1 MEAVHLATATASLA
15 AAAPTSISGQR
26 GWLPLKSQLG
36 MKHRLFSKNILGT
49 GDIWSRGT
57 ATWTSS
63 FASAVLIAAVFC
75 FIYLVFFTTGAGQS
89 NTISRLRNISDRAHS
104 ESLDKDLD
112 SDEYEDE
119 DDSTRSSGFLVSSKE
134 RLALRKMLGRND
146 HTLSK
151 RSSIVRITSSDPTSS
166 LCEHPM
172 QVDLE
177 PPTRRSFWPAPV
189 SHTSPSESSTPD
201 SPVGT
206 TPALTVAVQRNS
218 SSSPGPSGSRRRKES
233 GRLHTASPSRS
244 PLGPGAAL
252 PTRPA
257 RVRPVDVRS
266 PLARAAARNKRNSAS
281 SVTSS
286 EATHAST
293 GSPRLA
299 ATQDSFSSSTLSPHA
314 ASDRD
319 QLPDTPSIASESSSI
334 SAALGH
340 ASAFGDDMSPS
351 PSPTSSTFSLGRAP
365 SILKRQPQTFRT
377 ASLREI
383 DISHSLVERRE
394 SLPILVSPGP
404 GADPALLQQQQQ
416 EFLQA
421 YGVLAPPSYQPSD
434 MQIRS
439 SRADPETPWSPHT
452 KVRSIKLVEP
462 DWLPH
467 TDTHVRARE
476 RLEAA
481 TRFAAFKANAQ
492 ALTPTLVSPDAKY
505 DQQQEDLAGFRFER
519 FTQSTAAAGRD
530 WDWRKRRARLQRAA
544 ALGMAL
550 GQSNL
555 GSPLGANPPGNVGMT
570 DVQLQQQAQSGGA
583 PLPAVQA
590 ASSVRKQMPAAPL
603 ITFTEQELKT
613 APVLKVDTES
623 GRRPMLRPGG
633 QSPLRPSANQA
644 DGTPSSPTPSGAG
657 TPMGGIFGA
666 ATPSA
671 DSINVVMAARV
682 AQRRRASEDAG
693 SYQDARRGIV
703 SKLTRRKLSASASDA
718 LPSSPG
724 PSSRDAS
731 PVTTPGGESFA
742 SSALRDQSISPLRS
756 TGDLDL
762 NGSYE
767 SESESNTASP
777 SHSVPGRLSSLSG
790 TVGKNL
796 RSGLRRSSDFGASG
810 KNFTSTSSGI
820 ELVPDSPD
828 LDADGSVGGSATYPD
843 PGPSQEGPRSSADA
857 YSHSVP
863 SGEVQIEPS
872 MRRAASAS
880 RNDDPR
886 SSAKH
891 VAKAELGRKSQPPS
905 FRGGSSFARQASAPV
920 ASTYHHDH
928 IEELRQDS
936 ERDSISRGSNDS
948 DSLRRRMRAR
958 SQTESATIDASS
970 VLMTRNSSITARQ
983 DGLAALT
990 AGMPTSSP
998 PAVKSRARNGS
1009 RSSIMR
1015 SASGASSD
1023 LNRTAKRRSSIRH
1036 GSSLASDT
1044 SSIGSSSM
1052 TNSGTGSRNGSL
1064 RHGSSPVRSRR
1075 DSSAGA
1081 PDPLMQP
1088 EPAPRGMAQR
1098 ARSASLSSNAS
1109 SLASANSSRTASRS
1123 NSFRDGGGSA
1133 GRFGLSMTSS
1143 NPGTPGSEGE
1153 RRSDPFSMTALSSA

>member
-1 MEAVHLATATASLA
+1 MEAVHLATAAASLA
-15 AAAPTSISGQR
+15 AAAPTSTSRQR
-26 GWLPLKSQLG
+26 AWLPLKPQLG

-75 FIYLVFFTTGAGQS
+75 FVYLVFLTPSTAQS
-89 NTISRLRNISDRAHS
+89 DPISRLRNVFSDHAHADR
-104 ESLDKDLD
+104 LDNDLD

-119 DDSTRSSGFLVSSKE
+119 DDSTRSSGFLASSKE

-146 HTLSK
+146 HALSK

-189 SHTSPSESSTPD
+189 SHTPPSGSSTPD

-206 TPALTVAVQRNS
+206 TPALTVAVQRTS

-252 PTRPA
+252 PIRPA
-257 RVRPVDVRS
+257 RVRPVDARS

-286 EATHAST
+286 DATHTST

-299 ATQDSFSSSTLSPHA
+299 ATQDSFSSATLSPHA

-340 ASAFGDDMSPS
+340 ASAFDDDMSPS

-383 DISHSLVERRE
+383 DISHSLMERKE
-394 SLPILVSPGP
+394 SLPILASLGP

-421 YGVLAPPSYQPSD
+421 YGALAPPPYQPSD

-439 SRADPETPWSPHT
+439 SRADSESPWSPHT

-467 TDTHVRARE
+467 TDTHIRARE

-481 TRFAAFKANAQ
+481 TRFAAFKANAH
-492 ALTPTLVSPDAKY
+492 ALTPTLVSQDAKH

-583 PLPAVQA
+583 PLTASQA

-623 GRRPMLRPGG
+623 GRRLMMRPGG

-644 DGTPSSPTPSGAG
+644 DGTPTSPTPSGAG

-671 DSINVVMAARV
+671 DSINVVRAARV
-682 AQRRRASEDAG
+682 AQRRRSSEDGG

-703 SKLTRRKLSASASDA
+703 SKLARRKMSASASDA

-731 PVTTPGGESFA
+731 PVTTTSAEGFA
-742 SSALRDQSISPLRS
+742 SSALREQSISPLRS
-756 TGDLDL
+756 TSDLDL

-767 SESESNTASP
+767 SELIAASS

-790 TVGKNL
+790 TVGKSL

-810 KNFTSTSSGI
+810 NKSTSNSSGI

-828 LDADGSVGGSATYPD
+828 LDVDDSVGGPATYTD
-843 PGPSQEGPRSSADA
+843 PSPLQEGPRSSADA
-857 YSHSVP
+857 YSYSVP
-863 SGEVQIEPS
+863 SGEVQVEPS
-872 MRRAASAS
+872 MQRTASAP

-886 SSAKH
+886 SSAKP
-891 VAKAELGRKSQPPS
+891 VAKAELGRKSQPPL

-920 ASTYHHDH
+920 ASAYHHDH

-958 SQTESATIDASS
+958 SQTESATIDAGS

-1023 LNRTAKRRSSIRH
+1023 LNRTAKRRSSVRH

-1044 SSIGSSSM
+1044 SSVGSSSM
-1052 TNSGTGSRNGSL
+1052 ANGGNGSRNGSL

-1123 NSFRDGGGSA
+1123 NSFRDAGGSA
-1133 GRFGLSMTSS
+1133 GLFGLSMTSS